1 MKNVFDDFCSRTDA
15 ASVLEDRLMETTKPK
30 TGRRKEEGGK
40 EDRKE
45 GRKEKVGR
53 EDLKWWNI
61 CMIGI
66 PERQN
71 GANEIFEVI
80 IAENFL
86 KIVTDNK
93 SYTGSYENINQML
106 VRTLS

>member
-30 TGRRKEEGGK
+30 TGRRKEEGRKAGRQ
-40 EDRKE
+40 EGRKE

-53 EDLKWWNI
+53 KDLKWWNI

-66 PERQN
+66 PER
-71 GANEIFEVI
+71 
-80 IAENFL
+80 
-86 KIVTDNK
+86 
-93 SYTGSYENINQML
+93 
-106 VRTLS
+106 